1 MSNLRYIKTDKQY
14 KREVIVS
21 VTEPMDGRKGDI
33 TRKYKVIHSSKIFS
47 DDDKYF
53 YTILEEIKG
62 TIQWIKSK

>member
-14 KREVIVS
+14 KREVIVNI
-21 VTEPMDGRKGDI
+21 TEPMDGRKGAI
-33 TRKYKVIHSSKIFS
+33 TRKYKVIHSGKMFS

-62 TIQWIKSK
+62 TIQ